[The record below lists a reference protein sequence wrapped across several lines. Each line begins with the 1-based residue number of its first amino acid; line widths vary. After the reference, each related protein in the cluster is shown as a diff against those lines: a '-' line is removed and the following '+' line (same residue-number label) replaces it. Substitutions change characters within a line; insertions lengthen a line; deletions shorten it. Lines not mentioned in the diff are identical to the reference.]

1 MSGHTWLLFAV
12 KVALL
17 DVMLGDSSSCEVVD
31 EIATLLFAVVAEKVV
46 FVFSR
51 EISELSLINEDEV
64 ESE

>member
-31 EIATLLFAVVAEKVV
+31 KIATLLFAVVAVV

-51 EISELSLINEDEV
+51 EISELSLINKDEV

>member
-31 EIATLLFAVVAEKVV
+31 KIATLLFAVVAVV

-51 EISELSLINEDEV
+51 EISELSLINKDKV

>member
-1 MSGHTWLLFAV
+1 M

-31 EIATLLFAVVAEKVV
+31 KIATVLLAVVAEKIVS
-46 FVFSR
+46 VFSR

>member
-31 EIATLLFAVVAEKVV
+31 EIATLLFAVVAVV

>member
-1 MSGHTWLLFAV
+1 M

-17 DVMLGDSSSCEVVD
+17 DVMLCDSSSCEVVD
-31 EIATLLFAVVAEKVV
+31 EIATLLFAVVAEV

-51 EISELSLINEDEV
+51 EVSELSLINEDEV